1 MIGESIGMYL
11 VDRYISKYIDYV
23 VDYVLTYFYLVDS
36 VRELER
42 SERRRLI
49 FHGIVV
55 SELVVVAVLGGSIFS
70 VKKLKCKGGRCNGY
84 HS

>member
-11 VDRYISKYIDYV
+11 VNRYISKYIDYV
-23 VDYVLTYFYLVDS
+23 VDYISTYHYLVDS

-55 SELVVVAVLGGSIFS
+55 SELVAVLGGSIFFRQETQ
-70 VKKLKCKGGRCNGY
+70 VRGGSCNGY

>member
-1 MIGESIGMYL
+1 MNAHFFIMIGESIGMYL
-11 VDRYISKYIDYV
+11 VNRYISKYIDYV
-23 VDYVLTYFYLVDS
+23 VDYISTYHYLVDS

-55 SELVVVAVLGGSIFS
+55 SELVVAVLGGSIFFRQETQ
-70 VKKLKCKGGRCNGY
+70 V
-84 HS
+84 